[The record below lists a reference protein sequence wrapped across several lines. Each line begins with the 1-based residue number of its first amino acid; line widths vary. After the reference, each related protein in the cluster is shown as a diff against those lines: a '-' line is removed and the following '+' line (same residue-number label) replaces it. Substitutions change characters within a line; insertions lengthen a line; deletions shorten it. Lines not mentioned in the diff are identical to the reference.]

1 MKTLGL
7 FLGLLLLTG
16 CGYKPSAYYAKNV
29 LGEKVYVEVVVS
41 ASDPENAVIV
51 KDALLQALI
60 SRFRVKLKRQSKSDT
75 QMRVKMGALS
85 FTPIEFD
92 ESGYVV
98 AQRCVASLSVK
109 RTYKKVSKNYGVS
122 GSYDFAIEPNGVVSE
137 TQRFNAIRFASLK
150 AIDALVTQLAVEGSL
165 VPEK

>member
-1 MKTLGL
+1 MKILGL

-16 CGYKPSAYYAKNV
+16 CGYRPSSHYAKNV
-29 LGEKVYVEVVVS
+29 LGERVYVEVIVS
-41 ASDPENAVIV
+41 PSDPENAVIV

-60 SRFRVKLKRQSKSDT
+60 SRFRVKLRRQSKSDT
-75 QMRVKMGALS
+75 YMRVQMGALG
-85 FTPIEFD
+85 FTPIEYD
-92 ESGYVV
+92 ENGYVV
-98 AQRCVASLSVK
+98 AQRCIASLSVK
-109 RTYKKVSKNYGVS
+109 RTYKNVSKNYSLS